1 VVERLFRAQES
12 VVKGLTDRI
21 EELEEEA
28 MLDADH
34 ESFQD
39 EEDSNTR
46 DTGFQEILAKI
57 RSLGNNK
64 ENSVLR

>member
-1 VVERLFRAQES
+1 MVERLFRAQES

-46 DTGFQEILAKI
+46 DRI
-57 RSLGNNK
+57 SGNSGKDK
-64 ENSVLR
+64 EPR

>member
-1 VVERLFRAQES
+1 VVERLFRAQGS

-21 EELEEEA
+21 EDLEEEA